1 MPIAANIMDFLL
13 FPSDESHTEEASN
26 AKSSTLFNF
35 RCSLLYS
42 LPVPSFLS
50 FATNTTDFL
59 LYIPMN
65 LIQRMPVFPP
75 STFLLLW
82 TFDLQ
87 PNPSLQTTTMAHPY
101 RKKVTPSSP

>member
-26 AKSSTLFNF
+26 AKSSTLFF

-42 LPVPSFLS
+42 LPTVPSFLS

-59 LYIPMN
+59 LSILMH

-101 RKKVTPSSP
+101 RKNITPSSP